1 MRVVLKIILIFIFF
15 YSCQKSKTEDNFIL
29 LPSVKNTEY
38 NGKSSLFNSKSD
50 FVFYSKSNEL
60 PVLLSQT
67 FNLKRGTANKH
78 NLSFKINRELDI
90 ADEGYHLNIS
100 KENIEIIAKDEAGL
114 FYSFN
119 SLRQLIIDSK
129 DQNINLPIVSIKDY
143 PSLKYRS
150 IHIDVKHHTE
160 KKDYYFK
167 LIDELASIKI
177 NGIIIEFEDKLGYE
191 RRKTIAAPDSYSISW

>member
-1 MRVVLKIILIFIFF
+1 MRVGLKIILILIFF
-15 YSCQKSKTEDNFIL
+15 YSCQKSKFEDNFIL
-29 LPSVKNTEY
+29 LPSVKNIEY
-38 NGKSSLFNSKSD
+38 NGKSSLLSSKSD
-50 FVFYSKSNEL
+50 FVFYSESNEL

-119 SLRQLIIDSK
+119 
-129 DQNINLPIVSIKDY
+129 
-143 PSLKYRS
+143 
-150 IHIDVKHHTE
+150 
-160 KKDYYFK
+160 
-167 LIDELASIKI
+167 
-177 NGIIIEFEDKLGYE
+177 
-191 RRKTIAAPDSYSISW
+191 